1 LKGASAELSM
11 IVDAFVTAALAA
23 GDAIAA
29 VAAKGVAATTKPD
42 GSPVTGADLAAEA
55 AIRDALGEAL
65 PHLPIIGEEGER
77 PAAKT
82 LPRSFILVDP
92 LDGTRD
98 FLKGSR
104 EFTVNIALIRDG
116 RPAAGVVH
124 APALGRLFAGSADGG
139 AFELSLETAG
149 ALAAQQPGEARA
161 RRSPRRAIKVRE
173 VPASGPVS
181 LESRSHPDAATR
193 ALVDKLAPA
202 SRRQIASSLKF
213 GLIAAGEGDLYAR
226 AVALNEWDIA
236 AGDAVLSAAGGA
248 VLAHTGEPLRYGAP
262 ALKAEPF
269 IAIGDPRL
277 RGRVLALRGG
287 AGL

>member
-1 LKGASAELSM
+1 LKGASAELTG
-11 IVDAFVTAALAA
+11 IVDAFVAAALAA

-29 VAAKGVAATTKPD
+29 IAAKGVASTSKPD

-77 PAAKT
+77 PAAET
-82 LPRSFILVDP
+82 LPASFILVDP

-124 APALGRLFAGSADGG
+124 APALGRLFAGGADGG
-139 AFELSLETAG
+139 AFELSPEPVGGFGGGRT
-149 ALAAQQPGEARA
+149 GEARA
-161 RRSPRRAIKVRE
+161 RPCARRAIEVRAL
-173 VPASGPVS
+173 PAAGPVS

-193 ALVDKLAPA
+193 ALVDALSPA

-213 GLIAAGEGDLYAR
+213 GLIAAGEGDLYGR

-248 VLAHTGEPLRYGAP
+248 VLTLAGEPLRYGTP
-262 ALKAEPF
+262 DFKAEPF

-277 RGRVLALRGG
+277 RGRIPALRGR
-287 AGL
+287 ADA

>member
-1 LKGASAELSM
+1 MKGARAELTR

-29 VAAKGVAATTKPD
+29 VAAKGVAETTKPD

-104 EFTVNIALIRDG
+104 EFTV
-116 RPAAGVVH
+116 PV
-124 APALGRLFAGSADGG
+124 
-139 AFELSLETAG
+139 
-149 ALAAQQPGEARA
+149 
-161 RRSPRRAIKVRE
+161 RS
-173 VPASGPVS
+173 
-181 LESRSHPDAATR
+181 
-193 ALVDKLAPA
+193 
-202 SRRQIASSLKF
+202 
-213 GLIAAGEGDLYAR
+213 
-226 AVALNEWDIA
+226 
-236 AGDAVLSAAGGA
+236 
-248 VLAHTGEPLRYGAP
+248 
-262 ALKAEPF
+262 
-269 IAIGDPRL
+269 
-277 RGRVLALRGG
+277 RV
-287 AGL
+287 